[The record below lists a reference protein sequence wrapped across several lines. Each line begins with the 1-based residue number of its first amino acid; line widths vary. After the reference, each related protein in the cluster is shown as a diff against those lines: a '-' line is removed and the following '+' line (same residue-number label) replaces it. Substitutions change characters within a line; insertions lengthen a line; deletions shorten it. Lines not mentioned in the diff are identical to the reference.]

1 MRSLPRICA
10 AIVSILLLM
19 PFPTFG
25 VPLTTVGPV
34 DSQDSDGLHPIVSDD
49 DTVGNSPA
57 NEADEESVR
66 LLLDLALFDG
76 FGLSA
81 TAETAMLR
89 ETEQIF
95 ASIGVD
101 VNWLDRAED
110 PSTPGAA
117 PVEVKVILS
126 SSLPASWNL
135 KERAL
140 GVVLGPQWDTVFIFP
155 RRVAWAL
162 GLGDRA
168 DRRALVARNPQVGQ
182 ALGRVIVHEV
192 IHAIAPA
199 HLHAEVGIM
208 RGHQNRHSLIVEEAR
223 LDGRCATAFRQ
234 GIGSL
239 RP

>member
-1 MRSLPRICA
+1 MRSLPRIRA

-34 DSQDSDGLHPIVSDD
+34 DSQDSDGLHRIVSDD

-57 NEADEESVR
+57 NEADEESAR

-76 FGLSA
+76 LGLTSA
-81 TAETAMLR
+81 AETSMLR
-89 ETEQIF
+89 EAERIF

-110 PSTPGAA
+110 PSAPRAA

-126 SSLPASWNL
+126 RSHPASWDL
-135 KERAL
+135 KERTL
-140 GVVLGPQWDTVFIFP
+140 GVVLAPHWDTVFIFP
-155 RRVAWAL
+155 HRVARTL
-162 GLGDRA
+162 GMGDKA
-168 DRRALVARNPQVGQ
+168 DLRALVARNPQVGQ

-208 RGHQNRHSLIVEEAR
+208 RGHQTRHSLIVEEAR

-239 RP
+239 HP

>member
-34 DSQDSDGLHPIVSDD
+34 DSQDSDGLRRIGSDT
-49 DTVGNSPA
+49 DTVGNSLA

-66 LLLDLALFDG
+66 LLLDVALFDG

-81 TAETAMLR
+81 MAEAEMLR

-101 VNWLDRAED
+101 VNWLDRVED

-126 SSLPASWNL
+126 RSHPASWNL

-140 GVVLGPQWDTVFIFP
+140 GVVLGPHWDTVFIFP
-155 RRVAWAL
+155 HRVAWAL

-168 DRRALVARNPQVGQ
+168 DLGALVARNPQVAQ
-182 ALGRVIVHEV
+182 ALGRVMVHEV
-192 IHAIAPA
+192 IHAVAPA

-208 RGHQNRHSLIVEEAR
+208 RGHQNRHSLIVEEAS
-223 LDGRCATAFRQ
+223 LDGRCVTAFRQ
-234 GIGSL
+234 GLGSL
-239 RP
+239 HP